1 MNNTEEFVRL
11 MAENSSRLENYLRTL
26 LPDAQDVADVMQ
38 DVAVALWQKF
48 DQYDRSRPFHSWAY
62 RFAYYQAINFR
73 EKMSHRRTLLDPDLM
88 EKIASEYENQS
99 GDLDLTLA
107 RESTLKNC
115 VEKLPSRDRELV
127 ESYYNSTQKIQT
139 IAGRWGVSIHRLYR
153 GLKRIR
159 RWLFHCMEDAMEKEG
174 WNEAT

>member
-1 MNNTEEFVRL
+1 MDNAEEFVRL
-11 MAENSSRLENYLRTL
+11 MTENSNRVENYLRTL

-48 DQYDRSRPFHSWAY
+48 DQYDRGRPFHSWAY
-62 RFAYYQAINFR
+62 RFAYYQAINYR
-73 EKMSHRRTLLDPDLM
+73 EKMSHRRTFLDPELM
-88 EKIASEYENQS
+88 EKIASEYENNDS
-99 GDLDLTLA
+99 DLTQA

-115 VEKLPSRDRELV
+115 MEKLAARDRELV
-127 ESYYNSTQKIQT
+127 ESYYTSTQKIQT

-159 RWLFHCMEDAMEKEG
+159 RLLFNCVEDTMQKKG
-174 WNEAT
+174 WNEPT